1 MKRQCVHRLPAS
13 LWLAAGFLAFL
24 CQPAVVSQALS
35 PPAEGEHYCAA
46 AEYEQWLRDNPPPAA
61 KVAAQIGSWDR
72 NRRTVRMIYFHP
84 AGTEFRE
91 NVVDSMQA
99 VIRLAQTFYGEQ
111 MAAHGYGDKTFRI
124 ETDADGEPLVH
135 HVTGQHEAGHY
146 EGSLNNYG
154 NIDLAIRQ
162 RFSFYNNVYLV
173 FVDHIERPG
182 ASGWG
187 SRWGKHGGD
196 AMVKVRENDYTGVL
210 ITVVNFLRTA
220 AHELGH
226 AFGLDHDFRDRDNVM
241 SYGRWDRI
249 SACAAAFLSV
259 HPYFNDDIPLEEE
272 SLPTFEVISSDRYPS
287 GATGLF
293 ARIKVSD
300 AEGVH
305 QVNLGASGGPWST
318 SILACRVL
326 SGEKDAVVEFE
337 YEFLEIPNVVP
348 EALLQR
354 VVHLFFVDITDI
366 HGNDESGYLRYVE
379 VSKDQV
385 AVLEGHGAW
394 VRSVAFS
401 PDGTTLA
408 SGSSDGTAKLWDVAS
423 QEAIATLYPHRSG
436 VTSVDF
442 SPDGKTLA
450 GTSRGAIVLWDVVSG
465 EEIAVLAVGGRH
477 GATSVVFSP
486 DGATVAFGLT
496 DGRVKLW
503 DVASQEAIAT
513 LEGHSELIES
523 VAFSPD
529 GTTLAS
535 GSRDGTAKL
544 WDVASREAIAT
555 LTVRWAGSTVSS
567 VAFSPDGTTVA
578 VASEHRV
585 GKWDVASLEEIGHP
599 EAQPGWVRS
608 VAFSPDG
615 TAVASG
621 DSHGSVEIWDV
632 STGYIVNVAH
642 IAAINSVAF
651 SPDGTTLAAG
661 SIDGKIV
668 LWDMS
673 PYFAPVYR
681 SADLDGDGEVGFS
694 DFVKFTAKFGTSRG
708 QAGYDARCDLDSD
721 GAVGFSDFLIFA
733 GAFGKAS

>member
-24 CQPAVVSQALS
+24 CQASVVSHASS

-46 AEYEQWLRDNPPPAA
+46 AEYEAWLRDNPPPAA
-61 KVAAQIGSWDR
+61 KVAAQSGSWDR

-84 AGTEFRE
+84 AGTEIRE

-99 VIRLAQTFYGEQ
+99 VIRVAQTFYGEQ
-111 MAAHGYGDKTFRI
+111 MAAHGYGNRTFSI

-146 EGSLNNYG
+146 EGSDDYQYKLNM
-154 NIDLAIRQ
+154 DLRQ
-162 RFSFYNNVYLV
+162 RFNFSNNVYLV
-173 FVDHIERPG
+173 FVDHIEIPG
-182 ASGWG
+182 VGGWG
-187 SRWGKHGGD
+187 GRSGKHGGD
-196 AMVKVRENDYTGVL
+196 AMVMVRSGYNGRIHSFKNLLL
-210 ITVVNFLRTA
+210 IA

-226 AFGLDHDFRDRDNVM
+226 AFGLDHDFRDREYMM
-241 SYGRWDRI
+241 SYGRPRRI
-249 SACAAAFLSV
+249 SACAAASLLV

-272 SLPTFEVISSDRYPS
+272 SLPTFEVISSNRYPS
-287 GATGLF
+287 GATGLS

-305 QVNLGASGGPWST
+305 QVLLQDAVGLSG
-318 SILACRVL
+318 SILTCRVL

-337 YEFLEIPNVVP
+337 YDFLQIPGWDR

-354 VVHLFFVDITDI
+354 VVHEFFVDVTDI
-366 HGNDESGYLRYVE
+366 DGNDETGRFRYVE
-379 VSKDQV
+379 VSKHQV
-385 AVLEGHGAW
+385 AVLEGHGFL
-394 VRSVAFS
+394 VSSVAFS

-408 SGSSDGTAKLWDVAS
+408 SGSYDGTAKLWDVAS
-423 QEAIATLYPHRSG
+423 REEIATLYPRRSE

-442 SPDGKTLA
+442 SPDGTILAGVAGSDIMLWDVASGEVIATISDDHYGLWSVDFSPDGTTLA
-450 GTSRGAIVLWDVVSG
+450 AARRGTIVLWDVASR
-465 EEIAVLAVGGRH
+465 EE
-477 GATSVVFSP
+477 
-486 DGATVAFGLT
+486 
-496 DGRVKLW
+496 
-503 DVASQEAIAT
+503 IAT
-513 LEGHSELIES
+513 LEGHSDDVES
-523 VAFSPD
+523 VAYSPD

-585 GKWDVASLEEIGHP
+585 GKWDVASLEEIGVP
-599 EAQPGWVRS
+599 EAQRGWVWS

-621 DSHGSVEIWDV
+621 DAHGSVEIWDV

-642 IAAINSVAF
+642 IAEIYSVAF

-661 SIDGKIV
+661 SLDGKIV
-668 LWDMS
+668 MWDMS

>member
-1 MKRQCVHRLPAS
+1 MDRWFADGLPAS
-13 LWLAAGFLAFL
+13 LWKAACVVVLICFPG
-24 CQPAVVSQALS
+24 VVSGS
-35 PPAEGEHYCAA
+35 TPPAEGEHYCAA
-46 AEYEQWLRDNPPPAA
+46 AEYEAWLRDNPPPAA
-61 KVAAQIGSWDR
+61 KVAAQSGSWDR

-84 AGTEFRE
+84 AGTEIRE

-99 VIRLAQTFYGEQ
+99 VIRVAQTFYGEQ
-111 MAAHGYGDKTFRI
+111 MAAHGYGNRTFSI

-146 EGSLNNYG
+146 EGSDDYQYKLNM
-154 NIDLAIRQ
+154 DLRQ
-162 RFSFYNNVYLV
+162 RFNFSNNVYLV
-173 FVDHIERPG
+173 FVDHIEIPG
-182 ASGWG
+182 VGGWG
-187 SRWGKHGGD
+187 GRSGKHGGD
-196 AMVKVRENDYTGVL
+196 AMVMVRSGYNGRIHSFKNLLL
-210 ITVVNFLRTA
+210 IA

-379 VSKDQV
+379 VSKHQV

-394 VRSVAFS
+394 VSSVDFS

-423 QEAIATLYPHRSG
+423 REAIATLYPRG
-436 VTSVDF
+436 YQVTSVDF
-442 SPDGKTLA
+442 SPDGTILA
-450 GTSRGAIVLWDVVSG
+450 GTGGGHIMLWDVASG
-465 EEIAVLAVGGRH
+465 EAVAAIRGDRH
-477 GATSVVFSP
+477 VPLNVVFSP
-486 DGATVAFGLT
+486 DGTTLASGHS
-496 DGRVKLW
+496 DGAVKLW
-503 DVASQEAIAT
+503 DVASREAIAT

-544 WDVASREAIAT
+544 WDVASREEIAT
-555 LTVRWAGSTVSS
+555 LTVRWAGSTVLS

-599 EAQPGWVRS
+599 ESQGGWVWS

-621 DSHGSVEIWDV
+621 DEHGSVEIWDV

-642 IAAINSVAF
+642 IAPIYSVAF

-668 LWDMS
+668 MWDMS

-708 QAGYDARCDLDSD
+708 QAGYDARCDLDWD
-721 GAVGFSDFLIFA
+721 GTIGFADFLIFA
-733 GAFGKAS
+733 GAFGKTTSST

>member
-1 MKRQCVHRLPAS
+1 MKRCGVDRLQATMSVSACVVVLTCFPGVAS
-13 LWLAAGFLAFL
+13 GST
-24 CQPAVVSQALS
+24 PS
-35 PPAEGEHYCAA
+35 AEGEHYCAA
-46 AEYEQWLRDNPPPAA
+46 AEYEQWLRDNPPPAG
-61 KVAAQIGSWDR
+61 KVAAQSGPWDR

-111 MAAHGYGDKTFRI
+111 MAAHGYGNKTFRI

-146 EGSLNNYG
+146 EGSLDNYA

-173 FVDHIERPG
+173 FVDHIEIPG
-182 ASGWG
+182 VGGWG
-187 SRWGKHGGD
+187 GRSGKHGGD
-196 AMVKVRENDYTGVL
+196 AMVKVWENVYTGVL
-210 ITVVNFLRTA
+210 VSVATFFGTA

-226 AFGLDHDFRDRDNVM
+226 AFGLEHDFRDRDNVM
-241 SYGRWDRI
+241 SYGSEDRI

-272 SLPTFEVISSDRYPS
+272 SLPTFEVISSNRYPS
-287 GATGLF
+287 GATGLS

-305 QVNLGASGGPWST
+305 QVLLQDAVRVAG
-318 SILACRVL
+318 SILTCQVL
-326 SGEKDAVVEFE
+326 SGEKDAVVEFT
-337 YEFLEIPNVVP
+337 YDFLQIPGFTR
-348 EALLQR
+348 EGLLQR
-354 VVHLFFVDITDI
+354 VVHQFRFKVVDTA
-366 HGNDESGYLRYVE
+366 GNVSSGPPFTYVE
-379 VSKDQV
+379 VSKHQV
-385 AVLEGHGAW
+385 AVLEGHGTW
-394 VRSVAFS
+394 VS
-401 PDGTTLA
+401 
-408 SGSSDGTAKLWDVAS
+408 
-423 QEAIATLYPHRSG
+423 
-436 VTSVDF
+436 SVDF
-442 SPDGKTLA
+442 SPDGTILA
-450 GTSRGAIVLWDVVSG
+450 GTAGGDIMLWDVASG
-465 EEIAVLAVGGRH
+465 EVIAVLAVGGRP
-477 GATSVVFSP
+477 GPTSVVFSP

-503 DVASQEAIAT
+503 DVASLEEIGVPEAQH
-513 LEGHSELIES
+513 GWVWS

-529 GTTLAS
+529 GA
-535 GSRDGTAKL
+535 
-544 WDVASREAIAT
+544 
-555 LTVRWAGSTVSS
+555 
-567 VAFSPDGTTVA
+567 
-578 VASEHRV
+578 
-585 GKWDVASLEEIGHP
+585 
-599 EAQPGWVRS
+599 
-608 VAFSPDG
+608 
-615 TAVASG
+615 AVASG
-621 DSHGSVEIWDV
+621 DAHGSVEIWDV

-642 IAAINSVAF
+642 IAEINSVAF

-721 GAVGFSDFLIFA
+721 GAVGFSDFLILA
-733 GAFGKAS
+733 RTFGQSG

>member
-13 LWLAAGFLAFL
+13 SWLAAGFLAFL
-24 CQPAVVSQALS
+24 CQPAVVSHAS
-35 PPAEGEHYCAA
+35 PPPAEGEHYCAA

-111 MAAHGYGDKTFRI
+111 MAAHGYGDRTFRI

-135 HVTGQHEAGHY
+135 HVTGQHEASHY
-146 EGSLNNYG
+146 EGSLDNYG
-154 NIDLAIRQ
+154 NIDRAIRQ

-182 ASGWG
+182 AAGWG
-187 SRWGKHGGD
+187 GRWGKHGGD
-196 AMVKVRENDYTGVL
+196 AMVKVWENVYKGVL
-210 ITVVNFLRTA
+210 VSVATFFGTA

-226 AFGLDHDFRDRDNVM
+226 AFGLEHDFRDRDNVM
-241 SYGRWDRI
+241 SYGSEDRI
-249 SACAAAFLSV
+249 SACAADFLSV
-259 HPYFNDDIPLEEE
+259 HPYFNDDIPLEAG
-272 SLPTFEVISSDRYPS
+272 SVPTFEVISSNRYPS
-287 GATGLF
+287 GATGLS

-305 QVNLGASGGPWST
+305 QVILGAIGGSWST

-326 SGEKDAVVEFE
+326 SGEKDAIVEFE

-348 EALLQR
+348 EGMLQR
-354 VVHLFFVDITDI
+354 VVHRFFVDITDI
-366 HGNDESGYLRYVE
+366 HGDNRNGSFTYVE
-379 VSKDQV
+379 VSKHQV

-394 VRSVAFS
+394 VRSVVFS
-401 PDGTTLA
+401 PDGTRLA

-423 QEAIATLYPHRSG
+423 QEAIATL
-436 VTSVDF
+436 
-442 SPDGKTLA
+442 
-450 GTSRGAIVLWDVVSG
+450 
-465 EEIAVLAVGGRH
+465 
-477 GATSVVFSP
+477 
-486 DGATVAFGLT
+486 
-496 DGRVKLW
+496 
-503 DVASQEAIAT
+503 
-513 LEGHSELIES
+513 EGHSDVVRS
-523 VAFSPD
+523 VAYSPD

-535 GSRDGTAKL
+535 GSGDGTAKL
-544 WDVASREAIAT
+544 WDVASREEIAT

-578 VASEHRV
+578 VASERRV
-585 GKWDVASLEEIGHP
+585 GKWDVASLEEIGVP
-599 EAQPGWVRS
+599 EAQRGWVGS

-615 TAVASG
+615 AAVASG
-621 DSHGSVEIWDV
+621 DSDGSVEIWDV

-642 IAAINSVAF
+642 IAPINSVAF

-661 SIDGKIV
+661 STDGKIV
-668 LWDMS
+668 MWDMS

-681 SADLDGDGEVGFS
+681 SADLDGDGEVGFG
-694 DFVKFTAKFGTSRG
+694 DFVKFAAKYGGTRG
-708 QAGYDARCDLDSD
+708 QAGFDPRFDLDGD
-721 GAVGFSDFLIFA
+721 GTIGFADFLVFA
-733 GAFGKAS
+733 RAFGKAA

>member
-1 MKRQCVHRLPAS
+1 MNRSGVYRLHATLP
-13 LWLAAGFLAFL
+13 
-24 CQPAVVSQALS
+24 VVSCVVVLTCFPGVAS
-35 PPAEGEHYCAA
+35 GSTPPAEGEHYCAA

-173 FVDHIERPG
+173 FVDHIEIPG
-182 ASGWG
+182 VGGWG

-196 AMVKVRENDYTGVL
+196 AMVMVRSGYNGRIHSFKNLLL
-210 ITVVNFLRTA
+210 IA

-226 AFGLDHDFRDRDNVM
+226 AFGLDHDFRDREYMM
-241 SYGRWDRI
+241 SYGRPRRI
-249 SACAAAFLSV
+249 SACAAASLLV

-272 SLPTFEVISSDRYPS
+272 SLPTFEVISSNRYPS
-287 GATGLF
+287 GATGLS

-423 QEAIATLYPHRSG
+423 REAIATLYPRG
-436 VTSVDF
+436 YQVTSVDF
-442 SPDGKTLA
+442 SPDGTILA
-450 GTSRGAIVLWDVVSG
+450 GTGGGHIMLWDVASG
-465 EEIAVLAVGGRH
+465 EAVAAIRGDRH
-477 GATSVVFSP
+477 VPRNVVFSP
-486 DGATVAFGLT
+486 DGTTLASGHS
-496 DGRVKLW
+496 DGAVKLW
-503 DVASQEAIAT
+503 DVASREAIAT

-668 LWDMS
+668 MWDMS

-708 QAGYDARCDLDSD
+708 QAGYDARCDLDWD
-721 GAVGFSDFLIFA
+721 GTIGFADFLIFA
-733 GAFGKAS
+733 GAFGKTTST

>member
-13 LWLAAGFLAFL
+13 LWKAA
-24 CQPAVVSQALS
+24 CVVVLTCFPGVASGS
-35 PPAEGEHYCAA
+35 TPPAEGEHYCAA
-46 AEYEQWLRDNPPPAA
+46 AEYEQWLRDNPPPAG

-84 AGTEFRE
+84 AGTEIRE

-154 NIDLAIRQ
+154 NIYLAIRQ

-182 ASGWG
+182 AAGWG
-187 SRWGKHGGD
+187 GRWGKHGGN
-196 AMVKVRENDYTGVL
+196 AMVKVRENVYTGVL
-210 ITVVNFLRTA
+210 VSVATFYGTA

-241 SYGRWDRI
+241 SYGSEDRI

-272 SLPTFEVISSDRYPS
+272 SLPTFEVISSNRYPS
-287 GATGLF
+287 GATGLS

-305 QVNLGASGGPWST
+305 QVLLQDAVGLSG
-318 SILACRVL
+318 SILTCRVL

-337 YEFLEIPNVVP
+337 YDFLQIPGWDR

-354 VVHLFFVDITDI
+354 VVHEFFVDVTDI
-366 HGNDESGYLRYVE
+366 DGNDETGRFRYVE
-379 VSKDQV
+379 VSKHQV
-385 AVLEGHGAW
+385 AVLEGHGFL
-394 VRSVAFS
+394 VSSVAFS

-408 SGSSDGTAKLWDVAS
+408 SGSYDGTAKLWDVAS
-423 QEAIATLYPHRSG
+423 REEIATLYPRRSE

-442 SPDGKTLA
+442 SPDGTILAGVAGSDIMLWDVASGEVIATISDDHYGLWSVDFSPDGTTLA
-450 GTSRGAIVLWDVVSG
+450 AARRGTIVLWDVASR
-465 EEIAVLAVGGRH
+465 EE
-477 GATSVVFSP
+477 
-486 DGATVAFGLT
+486 
-496 DGRVKLW
+496 
-503 DVASQEAIAT
+503 IAT
-513 LEGHSELIES
+513 LEGHSDDVES
-523 VAFSPD
+523 VAYSPD

-585 GKWDVASLEEIGHP
+585 GKWDVASLEEIGVP
-599 EAQPGWVRS
+599 EAQHGWVWS

-621 DSHGSVEIWDV
+621 DAHGSVEIWDV

-642 IAAINSVAF
+642 IAEIYSVAF

-661 SIDGKIV
+661 SLDGKIV
-668 LWDMS
+668 MWDMS

-708 QAGYDARCDLDSD
+708 QAGYDARCDLDWD
-721 GAVGFSDFLIFA
+721 GTIGFADFVIFA
-733 GAFGKAS
+733 GAFGKTTSTT

>member
-1 MKRQCVHRLPAS
+1 MDRWIVDRLQVT
-13 LWLAAGFLAFL
+13 LTLATCFLALL
-24 CQPAVVSQALS
+24 CYPAPGPAS

-272 SLPTFEVISSDRYPS
+272 SLPTFEVISSNRYPS
-287 GATGLF
+287 GATGLS

-305 QVNLGASGGPWST
+305 QVLLQDAAKLAG
-318 SILACRVL
+318 SILTCRVL
-326 SGEKDAVVEFE
+326 SGEKDAIVEFE
-337 YEFLEIPNVVP
+337 YDFLQIPGFTR
-348 EALLQR
+348 EGLLQR
-354 VVHLFFVDITDI
+354 VVHQFYVDVTDI
-366 HGNDESGYLRYVE
+366 HGNDESGYFRYVE
-379 VSKDQV
+379 VSKHQI
-385 AVLEGHGAW
+385 AVLEGHGFL
-394 VRSVAFS
+394 VSSVAFS

-408 SGSSDGTAKLWDVAS
+408 SGSYDGTAKLWDVAS
-423 QEAIATLYPHRSG
+423 REEIATLYPRRSE

-442 SPDGKTLA
+442 SPDGTILAGVAGSDIMLWDVASGEVIATISDDHYGLWSVDFSPDGTTLA
-450 GTSRGAIVLWDVVSG
+450 AARRGTIVLWDVASR
-465 EEIAVLAVGGRH
+465 EE
-477 GATSVVFSP
+477 
-486 DGATVAFGLT
+486 
-496 DGRVKLW
+496 
-503 DVASQEAIAT
+503 IAT
-513 LEGHSELIES
+513 LEGHSDDVES
-523 VAFSPD
+523 VAYSPD

-585 GKWDVASLEEIGHP
+585 GKWDVASLEEIGVP
-599 EAQPGWVRS
+599 EAQRGWVWS

-621 DSHGSVEIWDV
+621 DAHGSVEIWDV

-642 IAAINSVAF
+642 IAEIYSVAF

-661 SIDGKIV
+661 SLDGKIV
-668 LWDMS
+668 MWDMS

-708 QAGYDARCDLDSD
+708 QAGYDARCDLDWD
-721 GAVGFSDFLIFA
+721 GTIGFADFLIFA
-733 GAFGKAS
+733 GAFGKTTST